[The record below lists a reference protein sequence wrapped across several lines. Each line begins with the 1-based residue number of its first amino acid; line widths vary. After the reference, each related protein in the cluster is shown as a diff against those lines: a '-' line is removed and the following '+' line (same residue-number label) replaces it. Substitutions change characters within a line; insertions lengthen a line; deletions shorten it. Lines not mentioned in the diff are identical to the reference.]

1 MQVPNAI
8 IFVAAEIIIV
18 LLVCTVIFF
27 VHSRKLKSLIRR
39 QQEKILALL
48 ESQATPT
55 PPPSAPAQSYKNYL
69 NDELD
74 ATSAQFSTL
83 SPDQDIALE
92 LPSDS
97 PLLHRILA
105 LRYAFLRAEELG
117 TTEDK
122 GSTEYW
128 SIFQQALEPLLSS
141 SSQQSEPNPEL
152 EAELETAKKR
162 IENLEKF
169 KRLFFDMEK
178 QWTEAKT
185 NAQDYYAQLLALSK
199 GVEDPVSFNHV
210 LDNYHGVYDKIHQN
224 ITQVIQNPD
233 SINQHKT
240 INITRQD
247 PRAAEEIVKLRN
259 VAADQ
264 YRIIN
269 DLQRKLTS
277 AATAEEKEQVIQEL
291 QQQLQRQIRF
301 VQESETCIQ
310 LLEDELAKAQEEIS
324 MQERSLDESN
334 ILSEENQRIKD
345 ALHSFTLESKDLV
358 NSINRLED
366 ENDSLKQNMKNVPLT
381 FSSQPTTSES
391 APEMKKIQTELSD
404 LKKQYA
410 ELEEKYLDLKLG

>member
-27 VHSRKLKSLIRR
+27 VHSRKLKSLVRR
-39 QQEKILALL
+39 QQEKLLALL
-48 ESQATPT
+48 AEQSKPV
-55 PPPSAPAQSYKNYL
+55 PPPPAPTQNYKSYL

-74 ATSAQFSTL
+74 ATSTQFSIL

-92 LPSDS
+92 LPADS
-97 PLLHRILA
+97 PLLQRILA

-122 GSTEYW
+122 GTTEYW
-128 SIFQQALEPLLSS
+128 SIFQQALEPMLNANKVEANS
-141 SSQQSEPNPEL
+141 EL

-178 QWTEAKT
+178 QWAEAQA
-185 NAQDYYAQLLALSK
+185 NAQDYYAQLLALSE
-199 GVEDPVSFNHV
+199 GVHDRAAFNNV
-210 LDNYHGVYDKIHQN
+210 LDNYHGVYDTIQQN

-233 SINQHKT
+233 SFNQHKT

-264 YRIIN
+264 HRIIN
-269 DLQRKLTS
+269 DLQRKLES
-277 AATAEEKEQVIQEL
+277 AATTEEKELVIQEL

-301 VQESETCIQ
+301 VTESESCIQ
-310 LLEDELAKAQEEIS
+310 LLENELAKAQEEIS
-324 MQERSLDESN
+324 IQERSLDETN
-334 ILSEENQRIKD
+334 ALSEENQQIKN
-345 ALHSFTLESKDLV
+345 ALHTFTLESKDLV
-358 NSINRLED
+358 NSINQLED
-366 ENDSLKQNMKNVPLT
+366 ENDSLKKNMRTSPATIN
-381 FSSQPTTSES
+381 SHPTTGN
-391 APEMKKIQTELSD
+391 ATPEVQKIQSELSD

-410 ELEEKYLDLKLG
+410 ELEERYLDLKLG